1 DINTNK
7 RTLIINKGKDL
18 RKSNPK
24 EISGRIPGF
33 EFNVDKSNIKT
44 GLIMYNDNNES
55 ITVKDSLNQAR
66 FIKDENYI
74 FDTMEVKGKTRD
86 EMEEIASKYLND
98 SSLNAIDLKM
108 TGLVLRNWTNCHYN
122 KFISSQIFINYKNI
136 KPELT
141 AGFQIYKLERSL
153 FDYNIEKFNFFAKH
167 KDSNEVYKPEMLENY
182 TKYANDNIFIK
193 DNTSSKSND
202 VKLVESLVNKQLES
216 FKNYIN
222 DISNSNNSS
231 TDGSSVLKSNK
242 ELNFDAIISDFNLIK
257 SQKDQV
263 VNQLKS
269 IFDSAYLKED
279 AIKIQVRDKIKEIN
293 NDFDK
298 IKSEV
303 NKLNRADQNESL
315 MKDINKSFVGFYS
328 VVNSTKSIIE
338 LSNEAINLEMNKLQN
353 EYSHG
358 IKDTVFSEIGRVLG
372 LSYDSKTQKLTGNIN
387 VTEDINEVKTS
398 LELMRVKVNRIEN
411 DLNDSDRGLKE
422 NLTQLKENL
431 SSVLGLPLNSE
442 SGLIDG
448 TIDKQDM
455 FDLIQE

>member
-1 DINTNK
+1 
-7 RTLIINKGKDL
+7 
-18 RKSNPK
+18 
-24 EISGRIPGF
+24 
-33 EFNVDKSNIKT
+33 
-44 GLIMYNDNNES
+44 
-55 ITVKDSLNQAR
+55 
-66 FIKDENYI
+66 DE
-74 FDTMEVKGKTRD
+74 
-86 EMEEIASKYLND
+86 
-98 SSLNAIDLKM
+98 
-108 TGLVLRNWTNCHYN
+108 
-122 KFISSQIFINYKNI
+122 
-136 KPELT
+136 
-141 AGFQIYKLERSL
+141 
-153 FDYNIEKFNFFAKH
+153 
-167 KDSNEVYKPEMLENY
+167 
-182 TKYANDNIFIK
+182 
-193 DNTSSKSND
+193 
-202 VKLVESLVNKQLES
+202 
-216 FKNYIN
+216 
-222 DISNSNNSS
+222 
-231 TDGSSVLKSNK
+231 
-242 ELNFDAIISDFNLIK
+242 
-257 SQKDQV
+257 
-263 VNQLKS
+263 
-269 IFDSAYLKED
+269 
-279 AIKIQVRDKIKEIN
+279 IKIQVRDKIKEIN

-455 FDLIQE
+455 FDLIQEQIQKTKDEIAESKVNLENTKTELEKQQEELDQKSKDIDKAMAEANNVREDLGQELEVSQQEFNYYMDSRGDNLIFNGNADQGDESNFPGMYYDNSDA